1 MTRDCLCSFR
11 HCIHLTEM
19 ELLQFVENS
28 NCFGNIAS
36 LGPQCIVCN
45 CGSLSTYVDLG
56 LMTSVTSQTETPLK
70 EKIKNILNNKWV
82 SGISETAFS
91 LCLQCFHLVDQYD
104 SLEAQ
109 MKIIH
114 NEICNKY
121 VNGHGIIHSVQT
133 CEKPESQ
140 HCIASTVNGD
150 RTKRTTSSKRT
161 SGSKRKKASLD
172 NIPTLH
178 AQIVQLEP
186 EAKRD
191 AADAPALL
199 QWQATPV
206 AVFEA
211 AGAGAGAMGPGAEPA
226 LPPPP
231 PPLLVTGLPVAWPGD
246 ATAADACPGLRIL
259 TLENP
264 PAAPPPPLPLA
275 LPAPGEEESA
285 VAQLAA
291 EQAVDDPGLPD
302 DDDDAFIALPQPL
315 PAAPPP
321 QPATQPPPLA
331 VYDEG
336 DACAAGLRAGERVRV
351 GTALGEGE
359 GQGLACSYCAAAAFP
374 DAAALRQHARLV
386 HRPRVLSAALP
397 PHLGLGARANCG
409 VELSAVQPRPG
420 AAHARPFVCIACDGA
435 FKFKSNLQLHFKD
448 KHSPHTPFA
457 CADCRAAFRRPI
469 ELSRHRVYYCP
480 LRKRAP
486 DPAPPARKR

>member
-28 NCFGNIAS
+28 NSFGNIAS

-140 HCIASTVNGD
+140 HCIASAVNGD

-178 AQIVQLEP
+178 AQIVQ
-186 EAKRD
+186 
-191 AADAPALL
+191 
-199 QWQATPV
+199 
-206 AVFEA
+206 
-211 AGAGAGAMGPGAEPA
+211 
-226 LPPPP
+226 
-231 PPLLVTGLPVAWPGD
+231 
-246 ATAADACPGLRIL
+246 
-259 TLENP
+259 
-264 PAAPPPPLPLA
+264 
-275 LPAPGEEESA
+275 
-285 VAQLAA
+285 
-291 EQAVDDPGLPD
+291 
-302 DDDDAFIALPQPL
+302 
-315 PAAPPP
+315 
-321 QPATQPPPLA
+321 PLA

-359 GQGLACSYCAAAAFP
+359 GQGLACSYCSAAAFP